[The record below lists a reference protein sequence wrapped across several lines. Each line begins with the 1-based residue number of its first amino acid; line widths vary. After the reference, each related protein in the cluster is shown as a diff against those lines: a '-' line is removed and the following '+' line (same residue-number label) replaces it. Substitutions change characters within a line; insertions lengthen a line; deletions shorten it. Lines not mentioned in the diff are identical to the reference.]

1 MELNARHS
9 HLGRELLLLVHSL
22 RGRVSVLL
30 ILSRFILVSQHD
42 EVVLEDIDDFIRL
55 ESLLNSVSNL
65 VNKLFK
71 FSIELVVFSNSLL
84 HTLHE
89 IISIVEGRGVD
100 TTLKV
105 SLSLEFLDLITSLQ
119 ANFKHL
125 SSLVGSLVLLV
136 VGLQVEGGIL
146 SILRHSL
153 EVLCEL
159 SARLSYTHLN
169 ERS

>member
-9 HLGRELLLLVHSL
+9 HLGRELLLLVYSL
-22 RGRVSVLL
+22 RGRVSILLVLG
-30 ILSRFILVSQHD
+30 RFVLVSKHV
-42 EVVLEDIDDFIRL
+42 EVILEDVDDFIGL

-71 FSIELVVFSNSLL
+71 FSIELVVFSDSLL

-89 IISIVEGRGVD
+89 IISIVESGGVD

-105 SLSLEFLDLITSLQ
+105 SLSLEFLDLITSLET
-119 ANFKHL
+119 NFKHL
-125 SSLVGSLVLLV
+125 SSLVRSLVLLV

-146 SILRHSL
+146 SVLRHGL
-153 EVLCEL
+153 EVLREL
-159 SARLSYTHLN
+159 STGLSYAHLD